1 MSGQDPTIGPE
12 AVTKTAQNEAPRGRI
27 VIAEDD
33 EATRMLL
40 TTVLT
45 RARFAV
51 CSFANGQ
58 LAFDAVR
65 ADPPDIILF
74 DWVMPVMDGRTAA
87 ALLKADAK
95 TRGIPIIMLTTHS
108 QIEERVM
115 ALESGV
121 QDFLTKPFDARELIA
136 RIDLQMR
143 WRKVLAV
150 DANQRFA
157 AERLEL
163 YSGRETRIGKRI
175 EGPAGDSS
183 FFDRIW
189 GASGGKS
196 RSSKLGR

>member
-1 MSGQDPTIGPE
+1 VSGQDQTTGPE

-40 TTVLT
+40 TAVLT
-45 RARFAV
+45 RAHFAV
-51 CSFANGQ
+51 RSFANGQ
-58 LAFDAVR
+58 LACDAVR
-65 ADPPDIILF
+65 ADPPDVILF

-95 TRGIPIIMLTTHS
+95 TRGIPIVMLTTRS
-108 QIEERVM
+108 LIEERVE

-136 RIDLQMR
+136 RVDQQMR

-150 DANQRFA
+150 DANKRFA
-157 AERLEL
+157 VERLEL
-163 YSGRETRIGKRI
+163 YSGRETRIAKRI
-175 EGPAGDSS
+175 EGPASDSG

-189 GASGGKS
+189 GARGEKKPKFNI
-196 RSSKLGR
+196 R

>member
-1 MSGQDPTIGPE
+1 MSGQDQTTGPE

-40 TTVLT
+40 TAVLT
-45 RARFAV
+45 RAHFAV
-51 CSFANGQ
+51 RSFANGQ
-58 LAFDAVR
+58 LACDAVR
-65 ADPPDIILF
+65 ADPPDVILF

-95 TRGIPIIMLTTHS
+95 TRGIPIVMLTTRS
-108 QIEERVM
+108 LIEERVE

-136 RIDLQMR
+136 RVDQQMR

-150 DANQRFA
+150 DANKRFA
-157 AERLEL
+157 VERLEL
-163 YSGRETRIGKRI
+163 YSGRETRIAKRI
-175 EGPAGDSS
+175 EGPASDSG

-189 GASGGKS
+189 GARGEKKPKFNI
-196 RSSKLGR
+196 R

>member
-1 MSGQDPTIGPE
+1 MSEQDPSIGRKV
-12 AVTKTAQNEAPRGRI
+12 VTKNAQVESEAPRGRI

-33 EATRMLL
+33 EATRILL
-40 TTVLT
+40 TAVLT
-45 RARFAV
+45 RAHFV
-51 CSFANGQ
+51 VSSFENGQ
-58 LAFDAVR
+58 LACDAVR
-65 ADPPDIILF
+65 ADPPDVILF
-74 DWVMPVMDGRTAA
+74 DWSMPVMDGRTAA

-95 TRGIPIIMLTTHS
+95 TRGIPIVMLTTHS
-108 QIEERVM
+108 QIEERVA

-136 RIDLQMR
+136 RVVQQMR

-163 YSGRETRIGKRI
+163 YSGRETRIGKRT
-175 EGPAGDSS
+175 ERPAGDSE

-196 RSSKLGR
+196 RSSQ

>member
-1 MSGQDPTIGPE
+1 MSGQDPKIGPE
-12 AVTKTAQNEAPRGRI
+12 AVTKTAQKEAPRGRI

-51 CSFANGQ
+51 RSFANGQ

-136 RIDLQMR
+136 RIDQQIR

-163 YSGRETRIGKRI
+163 YSGRETHIGKRI
-175 EGPAGDSS
+175 ESPAGDSG

>member
-1 MSGQDPTIGPE
+1 
-12 AVTKTAQNEAPRGRI
+12 

-40 TTVLT
+40 TAVLT
-45 RARFAV
+45 RAHFAV
-51 CSFANGQ
+51 RSFANGQ
-58 LAFDAVR
+58 LACDAVR
-65 ADPPDIILF
+65 ADPPDVILF

-95 TRGIPIIMLTTHS
+95 TRGIPIVMLTTRS
-108 QIEERVM
+108 LIEERVE

-136 RIDLQMR
+136 RVDQQMR

-150 DANQRFA
+150 DANKRFA
-157 AERLEL
+157 VERLEL
-163 YSGRETRIGKRI
+163 YSGRETRIAKRI
-175 EGPAGDSS
+175 EGPASDSG

-189 GASGGKS
+189 GARGEKKPKFNI
-196 RSSKLGR
+196 R